1 LCGNVATLRLI
12 AKVFDIFAYN
22 ELFCGFNCG
31 GVIWAIQF
39 GFSEKGVAAAIKVS
53 PGTQSQ
59 HR

>member
-31 GVIWAIQF
+31 GVIWSIQF
-39 GFSEKGVAAAIKVS
+39 GFSEKVAAAIKVS
-53 PGTQSQ
+53 PGQ
-59 HR
+59 RR